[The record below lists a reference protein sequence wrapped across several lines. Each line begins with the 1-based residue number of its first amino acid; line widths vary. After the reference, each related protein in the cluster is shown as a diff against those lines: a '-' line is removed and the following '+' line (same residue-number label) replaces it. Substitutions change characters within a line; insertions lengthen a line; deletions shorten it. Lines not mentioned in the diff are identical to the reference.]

1 MSVSAFH
8 VLAKPI
14 GSICNMD
21 CEYCF
26 YLEKENLY
34 PEDQKHKSF
43 RMSPEVLEHYV
54 KQYIQTQVA
63 SEINFAWQGGEP
75 TLMGVDFFRRVV
87 ELQKK
92 YSDGKRIQNAFQTN
106 GVNLDD
112 EWCSFFAENDF
123 LIGISID
130 GPRHIHDSYRV
141 FKSGEPT
148 FDDVMRGVE
157 LLKKHSV
164 EFNTL
169 TCVHHNN
176 EDQGRIIYRFLKRI
190 GSRYMQFIPIVERKA
205 DDKEEVDILSLIEP
219 NSAIKA
225 SVTDWSVNSVNYGQF
240 LIDVFDEWIKKDVG
254 KIYVQMFDVALANWY
269 GAPSGLCVFSET
281 CGKALAV
288 EHNGDIYSCDHFV
301 YPEYKLGN
309 LMNTSLGDMV
319 NSSFQQTFGE
329 DKKTKLPR
337 YCRECDYRFACH
349 GGCPK
354 QRFIQ
359 TPDGEDGLN
368 YLCQGYKKFFSHIDP
383 YMQYMASELRN
394 RRPPSNVMKLKR
406 LQ

>member
-1 MSVSAFH
+1 MSVPAFH
-8 VLAKPI
+8 ILAKPI
-14 GSICNMD
+14 GPICNMD

-43 RMSPEVLEHYV
+43 RMSPEILEQYV
-54 KQYIQTQVA
+54 KQYIQTQKA

-75 TLMGVDFFRRVV
+75 TLMGVDFFKRVV

-92 YSDGKRIQNAFQTN
+92 YSDGKRIRNAFQTN
-106 GVNLDD
+106 GVKLND
-112 EWCSFFAENDF
+112 EWCSFFAENKF

-130 GPRHIHDSYRV
+130 GPRQIHNSYRI

-148 FDDVMRGVE
+148 FDNVMRGIE
-157 LLKKHSV
+157 FLKKHNV

-190 GSRYMQFIPIVERKA
+190 GSQYMQFIPIVERKA
-205 DDKEEVDILSLIEP
+205 DEMEVNILSLIEP

-225 SVTDWSVNSVNYGQF
+225 PITDWSVNSVNYGQF
-240 LIDVFDEWIKKDVG
+240 LIDVFDEWLKKDVG
-254 KIYVQMFDVALANWY
+254 NIYVQMFDVALANWY

-288 EHNGDIYSCDHFV
+288 EHNGDLYSCDHFV

-309 LMNTSLGDMV
+309 IMNTSLGDMV

-329 DKKTKLPR
+329 DKKSKLPR

-368 YLCQGYKKFFSHIDP
+368 YLCRGYKKFFSHIDP
-383 YMQYMASELRN
+383 YMRYMANELQN
-394 RRPPSNVMKLKR
+394 HRPPSNVMKWR
-406 LQ
+406 S